1 MRVRAQRSGFSGIPQ
16 TTLKKIMNIRQSYL
30 QPRSIIGAGLM
41 ALALFVT
48 AATTLVAQ
56 SSLDSSY
63 PVQMGVYGV
72 SGTNIQPTSNVFMLS
87 GFPRPMTPFNSGSA
101 DHVMFGGEVSA
112 PMQTLFGV
120 QPSSDGELW
129 GGIRFGF
136 DVFNGTMTAT
146 EPTTIIVNGVPTAGV
161 FRTTLASRF
170 AAYSAEPFLNF
181 NPVAVPRLQLRL
193 GAKVANMYTST
204 FTQTERIEGSPTP
217 TFVGSGQ
224 ERTVYSSSIPNVN
237 RMQVALTGGV
247 GYSFPVGRRFAF
259 IPEVSYQFPVNGLTK
274 DQTWAVHFLRVGAS
288 LQVTLPTSKKV
299 IRDTTIQR
307 DTILKFEVGLDRE
320 IVELLRRSAN
330 RTATDLDNTRYEYV
344 TISERYVNRLPKSRQ
359 SNIAKVN
366 LFVNKYTLDSTVV
379 NVKVLRCE
387 EVVWNNFTPILNYV
401 FFDSASASSSGRYRQ
416 LLKADIA
423 KFAIQK
429 DLTPIET
436 YYEILNITGSRMRA
450 DNSLTIELNGCVSE
464 KEVATVPDHK
474 ALGVQ
479 RAEAVARYLQ
489 EAWDI
494 PASRIKVRGGS
505 PPQRLS
511 RERSHE
517 GVEENQRV
525 EITSSQADFNAPL
538 MFKDTVNQADVTR
551 LRLDIDIEPGAE
563 IESWSILATQGDKTI
578 LGLRGRGAPD
588 KVMDVELDPKQL
600 RRLAKVSESIVTFT
614 LIVEQKGVGDIR
626 TSVDVP
632 VTLELIRNITTS
644 RRPEIDKYTMM
655 LFDFDKDLISEGD
668 MQLVKRARARM
679 DSLSRVTIV
688 GSSDPSGSSEY
699 NLALAER
706 RARRVKDALGMVN
719 AEYRGE
725 LLSASDA
732 QSSTPEGRFHGRT
745 VRILVHR
752 TVPTKDE

>member
-1 MRVRAQRSGFSGIPQ
+1 MRVRAQRTGFSGIPQ

-30 QPRSIIGAGLM
+30 HPRSIIGAGIK

-48 AATTLVAQ
+48 AATTMVAQ

-87 GFPRPMTPFNSGSA
+87 GFPRPMTPFNSGSG

-136 DVFNGTMTAT
+136 DVFNGNMTAT

-181 NPVAVPRLQLRL
+181 NPVAVPRLQLRI

-204 FTQTERIEGSPTP
+204 FTQTERIEGSSTA
-217 TFVGSGQ
+217 TFVGSGP
-224 ERTVYSSSIPNVN
+224 ERTVYNSSLPNVN
-237 RMQVALTGGV
+237 RIQMALTGGL

-401 FFDSASASSSGRYRQ
+401 FFDSASSTISGRYRQ
-416 LLKADIA
+416 LMKNDIS

-429 DLTPIET
+429 DLTPLET
-436 YYEILNITGSRMRA
+436 YYEILNITGSRMRV

-505 PPQRLS
+505 PPQRAS
-511 RERSHE
+511 RERTHE

-525 EITSSQADFNAPL
+525 EISSTQPDFSAPL

-588 KVMDVELDPKQL
+588 KVMEVELDPKQL
-600 RRLAKVSESIVTFT
+600 RRLAKVAESIVTFT
-614 LIVEQKGVGDIR
+614 LIVDQKGVGDVR
-626 TSVDVP
+626 VSVDIP
-632 VTLELIRNITTS
+632 VTLVLIQNITLS

-655 LFDFDKDLISEGD
+655 LFDFDKDLISDAD
-668 MQLVKRARARM
+668 MQLVKRARARI
-679 DSLSRVTIV
+679 DSLSNVTII

-706 RARRVKDALGMVN
+706 RARRVKDALGIVN

-745 VRILVHR
+745 VRIIVHR
-752 TVPTKDE
+752 TVPTKDD